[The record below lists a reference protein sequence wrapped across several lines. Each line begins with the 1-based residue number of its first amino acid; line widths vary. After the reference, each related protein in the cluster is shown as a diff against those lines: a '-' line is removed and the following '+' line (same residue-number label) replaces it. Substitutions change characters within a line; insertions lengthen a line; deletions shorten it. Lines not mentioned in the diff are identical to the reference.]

1 VQDSARDMR
10 TECAH
15 QKDSDDRDSR
25 QVIMTVQAIMGTHE
39 GYHAVLVPDNRHRTW
54 ASDGGPPLL
63 MSTRASAVSPA
74 KARQMC
80 SSSLTIL
87 RTVRASCSFAV
98 DFFSTPV
105 STGSQI
111 GS

>member
-1 VQDSARDMR
+1 MPLAVRHHSLEDMNRVQSQ
-10 TECAH
+10 H
-15 QKDSDDRDSR
+15 
-25 QVIMTVQAIMGTHE
+25 IMHG
-39 GYHAVLVPDNRHRTW
+39 
-54 ASDGGPPLL
+54 SPPLL

-74 KARQMC
+74 NARQMC

-105 STGSQI
+105 SCESCHACRIAGL
-111 GS
+111 